1 MEEPHP
7 EARLAKRNVE
17 EVVAAGH
24 KGHLV
29 QRIMARPVA
38 SVGVGA
44 TVALG
49 VPADVAVRGA
59 SGYLTVTLL
68 LLAGALLISPGAR
81 DLPTAKPGS
90 TVPPVAAGGDGNT
103 GRVDP

>member
-38 SVGVGA
+38 SVGVAAAGPSMA
-44 TVALG
+44 IT
-49 VPADVAVRGA
+49 R
-59 SGYLTVTLL
+59 Y
-68 LLAGALLISPGAR
+68 LAGQVE
-81 DLPTAKPGS
+81 
-90 TVPPVAAGGDGNT
+90 TVW
-103 GRVDP
+103 